1 MENREALSILM
12 ANKEFSH
19 FIYIGANYIRIQ
31 AIFLQNLI
39 WILPFQQSR

>member
-1 MENREALSILM
+1 MYRDPSN
-12 ANKEFSH
+12 

-39 WILPFQQSR
+39 